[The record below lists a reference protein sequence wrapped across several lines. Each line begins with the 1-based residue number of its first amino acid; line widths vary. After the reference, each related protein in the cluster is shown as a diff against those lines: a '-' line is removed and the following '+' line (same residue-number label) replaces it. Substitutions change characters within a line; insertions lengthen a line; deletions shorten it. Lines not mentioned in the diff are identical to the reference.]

1 MENSQLRSRYGPQ
14 ACLFLACWVVYIRFL
29 NNYQKINM
37 HPFIRLTL
45 FFIALVLA
53 AAGLHYLIAETLL
66 PGSNSVLILKMYAI
80 IGIMTLMILQVGY
93 FVKYKSP
100 TFVGFAFMGG
110 MIAKMAVVL
119 ALVVVNEQIKLNV
132 MHLISAYFVV
142 LLLEVLIFI
151 RLIKIELKK
160 F

>member
-1 MENSQLRSRYGPQ
+1 
-14 ACLFLACWVVYIRFL
+14 
-29 NNYQKINM
+29 
-37 HPFIRLTL
+37 
-45 FFIALVLA
+45 
-53 AAGLHYLIAETLL
+53 
-66 PGSNSVLILKMYAI
+66 
-80 IGIMTLMILQVGY
+80 
-93 FVKYKSP
+93 
-100 TFVGFAFMGG
+100 MGG